1 MVAARPAP
9 ARTPGAATAPYP
21 PFALFAAVA
30 AQTGRTMPPRIDR
43 HSLPDFRPVER
54 SRIMVAFRFFGFT
67 DAGDVPRPALRRWAD
82 DPAVRPAFM
91 RALIE
96 ERYAPVLALAD
107 ADAPIGRMRDA
118 IGEMG
123 VGGSTHRRAVRFFL
137 DAARFAGLRLPREW
151 SRRGRTAWRAA
162 RDTAIVEAY
171 AGGETQKQVAARYG
185 LTHGRVQQILAAE
198 GYSERHFGRGR
209 PAPPPLPPA
218 PPREPR
224 GHERTVDLGAAGT
237 VTLRVDADLVK
248 LGRGDREWL
257 FGLLDRFS
265 HRANTCATI

>member
-1 MVAARPAP
+1 M
-9 ARTPGAATAPYP
+9 TTATAPYP

-30 AQTGRTMPPRIDR
+30 AQAGRTMPPRIDR

-171 AGGETQKQVAARYG
+171 AGGETQRQVAARYG